1 MGISARECALRAL
14 INIAKNGAYSDKAVD
29 AALSGT
35 SFDARDRA
43 LVTNIVYGTVSNR
56 LLLDYRI
63 QNASKIKIKK
73 MDTAVREIL
82 RSAVYQIFLLEKIP
96 DSAAVNEAV
105 KLAKKYA
112 SRSVGFI
119 NAVLRGVISAGEILP
134 DKNDVTAYLSI
145 KYSYSEW
152 MVRKWLDEL
161 GAEQCEQLLN
171 AGNQNPPVTVRVNSL
186 KTDSDNLCN
195 IMDFTKT
202 EVDGALVS
210 TQKGSLADCDEF
222 KNGLYSIQ
230 DTASQLAVLTLS
242 PKAGDRVL
250 DVCAAPGGKTTHM
263 AELMQN
269 EGEIIAWD
277 IYEHKTDII
286 KKAADRLGIT
296 IIKPELHNAKELVA
310 EYKESFDKVLVDAPC
325 SGLGIIRKKPD
336 IKWQRTEESIQSL
349 AGEQKEILETAC
361 TYVKKG
367 GQLLYS
373 TCTITP
379 EENMDRVNEFIST
392 HKDFE
397 LLSAKTLY
405 PHKDGTD
412 GFFISLL
419 KRR

>member
-119 NAVLRGVISAGEILP
+119 NAVLRGVIAAGEILP

-145 KYSYSEW
+145 KYSYPEW

-242 PKAGDRVL
+242 PEAGDRVL

-296 IIKPELHNAKELVA
+296 IIKPELHNAKDLVP

>member
-119 NAVLRGVISAGEILP
+119 NAVLRGVIAAGEILP

-145 KYSYSEW
+145 KYSYPEW

-186 KTDSDNLCN
+186 KTDPDNLCN

-296 IIKPELHNAKELVA
+296 IIKPELHNAKDLVP
-310 EYKESFDKVLVDAPC
+310 EYQESFDKVLVDAPC

>member
-29 AALSGT
+29 SALSGT
-35 SFDARDRA
+35 DFDARDRA

-56 LLLDYRI
+56 LLIDYRI

-73 MDTAVREIL
+73 MDTSVREIL

-96 DSAAVNEAV
+96 NSAAVNEAV

-134 DKNDVTAYLSI
+134 DKNNALQYLSV
-145 KYSYSEW
+145 KYSYPEW
-152 MVRKWLDEL
+152 MVKRWINEL
-161 GAEQCEQLLN
+161 GEEECEQLLA
-171 AGNQNPPVTVRVNSL
+171 AGNANPPVIVRVNSL
-186 KTDSDNLCN
+186 KATEDKLCDT
-195 IMDFTKT
+195 MEFSKMAV
-202 EVDGALVS
+202 EGALLYNG
-210 TQKGSLADCDEF
+210 KGSLVQYSEF
-222 KNGLYSIQ
+222 KNGLYSVQ
-230 DTASQLAVLTLS
+230 DTASQLAVITLA
-242 PKAGDRVL
+242 PQAGEKIL
-250 DVCAAPGGKTTHM
+250 DVCAAPGGKTTHI

-269 EGEIIAWD
+269 KGEVVAWD
-277 IYEHKTDII
+277 IYEHKTDTI
-286 KKAADRLGIT
+286 KRAAERLGIT
-296 IIKPELHNAKELVA
+296 IIKAELHNAKEPVP
-310 EYKESFDKVLVDAPC
+310 EYKEGFDKVLVDAPC

-336 IKWQRTEESIQSL
+336 IKWQRTEESIPSL
-349 AGEQKEILETAC
+349 VREQEQILEVAC

-367 GQLLYS
+367 GSMVYS

-379 EENMDRVNEFIST
+379 EENIDRVNAFLKEHSE
-392 HKDFE
+392 FE
-397 LLSAKTLY
+397 LISARTLY
-405 PHKDGTD
+405 PHTDGTD